1 MAGEKVT
8 LHSWRRIL
16 ALGLA
21 AGMAATAMPLQLM
34 AAQETVQESQ
44 ATGSVTEGYASE
56 RIDNGYTKI
65 SAGYTLPEY
74 TGGDIE
80 YPVKDICTSTDA
92 VFTDDHGYTSAVQIG
107 ERGSAELELDVA
119 ADGIYYMC
127 FDYLADSDTILP
139 VEAQFMIDGDFP
151 FYEMRQQVLESQWLS
166 LIHI

>member
-1 MAGEKVT
+1 MAGAKVT

-21 AGMAATAMPLQLM
+21 AGMAATAIPLQLM

-44 ATGSVTEGYASE
+44 TTGSVTEGYASE

-80 YPVKDICTSTDA
+80 YPIKDICTSLYRRLWIYISSSD
-92 VFTDDHGYTSAVQIG
+92 
-107 ERGSAELELDVA
+107 RGAWQHRTGAE
-119 ADGIYYMC
+119 C
-127 FDYLADSDTILP
+127 CC
-139 VEAQFMIDGDFP
+139 
-151 FYEMRQQVLESQWLS
+151 
-166 LIHI
+166 